1 MNPGLL
7 AVFSAASILTG
18 ILAAILGFHPGSD
31 TPTTPPRNPARNTR
45 KPIPRKLLAQLGIAV
60 GVGIAAALLTGW
72 VILIPLLPLL
82 TAFLPYLFGQEGGD
96 DIEKLD
102 ALDEWSRSL
111 AGVIGAGVSLG
122 QAITVTQTTAPP
134 ALRPQINSLV
144 ARIRSRMPLEA
155 ALRHFAV
162 EVNDATCDK
171 IVCALILV
179 SKRGDGGLGRVLSDL
194 AESVAEEVAARRMVH
209 AERAKQ
215 SATARYVTWIAF
227 AAFAAFLLLGGSYI
241 APYSTPLGS
250 ILLLLLITSYIAL
263 LIWMRRMTRTK
274 PLPRLLTQDRRPA

>member
-1 MNPGLL
+1 MNPGIL
-7 AVFSAASILTG
+7 AVLSAASILTG

-31 TPTTPPRNPARNTR
+31 TPTTPPKNPARNTR
-45 KPIPRKLLAQLGIAV
+45 KPIPRKLLVQLGIAAGI
-60 GVGIAAALLTGW
+60 GVVAALLTGW
-72 VILIPLLPLL
+72 VILIPMLPLL

-134 ALRPQINSLV
+134 ALRPQINSLE
-144 ARIRSRMPLEA
+144 ARMPLET
-155 ALRHFAV
+155 ALRHFAI
-162 EVNDATCDK
+162 EVGDATCDK

-227 AAFAAFLLLGGSYI
+227 AAFATFLLLGGSYI
-241 APYSTPLGS
+241 APYGTPLGS
-250 ILLLLLITSYIAL
+250 ALLLLLITSYIAL
-263 LIWMRRMTRTK
+263 LIWMRRMTHTK